1 MKFLLYVKPIA
12 AAGRHFK
19 SGDTIKRQNQSFQMS
34 KIFVSYLHP
43 SICSQQALFGPLSS
57 DTLPWTGPLMLSLW
71 IEAMSADICYP
82 V

>member
-1 MKFLLYVKPIA
+1 
-12 AAGRHFK
+12 
-19 SGDTIKRQNQSFQMS
+19 MS

-71 IEAMSADICYP
+71 IEAISADICYP